1 MKETTS
7 RRAAQCPKCSAIYTA
22 PPAISRDDGHT
33 LICPECGTR
42 EALKSIG
49 CQPRSRAKS
58 STSFTAATKG
68 KIHMIAAK
76 SLCRIFFC
84 NRLQFR
90 HFRVNMDTPKGN
102 THQAGGKEYVDKRCN
117 RNTEQQRR
125 HDIGELLGETLR
137 ERKPVRN

>member
-49 CQPRSRAKS
+49 VSAEEQS
-58 STSFTAATKG
+58 
-68 KIHMIAAK
+68 KIIDIIH
-76 SLCRIFFC
+76 RW
-84 NRLQFR
+84 
-90 HFRVNMDTPKGN
+90 
-102 THQAGGKEYVDKRCN
+102 YKR
-117 RNTEQQRR
+117 
-125 HDIGELLGETLR
+125 
-137 ERKPVRN
+137 